1 MGTQVPVVVKIP
13 SSLISSHSPL
23 INPIPRTHISST
35 IQGSRARRCST
46 GYGGSR
52 WDSNAEKN
60 VRTERFG
67 FSVDDDEGFGSTS
80 DGKKRVWWSDEG
92 FDDDDYDDEAGGED
106 EFGFREASIGIDWIF
121 KVQSPYQFFNSN

>member
-13 SSLISSHSPL
+13 SSLILSSQSPL
-23 INPIPRTHISST
+23 INLISRAHISST
-35 IQGSRARRCST
+35 IQSSKARRCST
-46 GYGGSR
+46 SYGRSR

-67 FSVDDDEGFGSTS
+67 DDDDDEGFGSTS

-92 FDDDDYDDEAGGED
+92 FVDDDDDDEAGGED
-106 EFGFREASIGIDWIF
+106 EFGFREASIGIGWTL
-121 KVQSPYQFFNSN
+121 KVQSPPILI